1 MNTNRFNLPPKK
13 LKLRQLTDKVEVFDV
28 LRKKWL
34 VMTPEEEVRQRFVHY
49 LMDEKNYP
57 AGLLAVE
64 YSLKVNSLKR
74 RADVVVFNHFGHA
87 LLLVEC
93 KAPSVKIDQKVFDQI
108 ARYNLSMKV
117 DFLIVTNGLEHFCCQ
132 LDFQNHKYHFLQD
145 IPSYEEI
152 A

>member
-1 MNTNRFNLPPKK
+1 MNSDRFNLPPKK
-13 LKLRQLTDKVEVFDV
+13 LKLRQQADKVEVYDV

-34 VMTPEEEVRQRFVHY
+34 ILTPEEEVRQRFVHY
-49 LMDEKNYP
+49 MVDEKKYP

-74 RADVVVFNHFGHA
+74 RADLVAFNRFGHP

-132 LDFQNHKYHFLQD
+132 LDFHNHKYHFLQD

-152 A
+152 V

>member
-1 MNTNRFNLPPKK
+1 MSLNRFNLPSKK
-13 LKLRQLTDKVEVFDV
+13 LRLRQNEGKVEVFDV

-34 VMTPEEEVRQRFVHY
+34 ILTPEEEVRQLFVHY
-49 LMDEKNYP
+49 MMEEKKYP
-57 AGLLAVE
+57 AGLLALE

-74 RADVVVFNHFGHA
+74 RADVVAFNHFGHP

-117 DFLIVTNGLEHFCCQ
+117 DYLIVTNGLEHFCCQ
-132 LDFQNHKYHFLQD
+132 LDFQNQKYYFLQD
-145 IPSYEEI
+145 IPSYDEI
-152 A
+152 V